1 MNKTKY
7 LLAIVALALGSMT
20 FTSCVRN
27 DYYTPTPDPDYGGG
41 NNTDY
46 YTFNEEFTVDNR
58 GWAFSSS
65 TDSAYA
71 SVNNGILEFINY
83 SKVGTNTQ
91 VVNTNMDYNNNFVI
105 ESRIKSDYQMG
116 IIFGNSGNNYEYGYS
131 FVIDNGGWFIVYKE
145 GNVTTNVTVLKEW
158 TQNSAINNNWNKV
171 VIEQRSGYWIFS
183 INGYE
188 VHQMPARPLNGSY
201 CGFILLP
208 ETQGY
213 ADYLTVNW

>member
-1 MNKTKY
+1 
-7 LLAIVALALGSMT
+7 
-20 FTSCVRN
+20 
-27 DYYTPTPDPDYGGG
+27 
-41 NNTDY
+41 
-46 YTFNEEFTVDNR
+46 
-58 GWAFSSS
+58 
-65 TDSAYA
+65 
-71 SVNNGILEFINY
+71 
-83 SKVGTNTQ
+83 
-91 VVNTNMDYNNNFVI
+91 MDYNNNFVI

-116 IIFGNSGNNYEYGYS
+116 VIFGNSGDNYEYGYS

-158 TQNSAINNNWNKV
+158 TANSAINNNWNKV

-188 VHQMPARPLNGSY
+188 VHQMAARPLSGSY